1 MNANQP
7 GFMAG
12 KLLGGAAVGSIAG
25 LIPLFFGVRKDKTW
39 LAVGGFLASVAGGM
53 VAGVIGA
60 IVLMGIFS
68 YVIVLAKEPAME
80 VSATPGGGPSQRSFV
95 AWYIVT
101 SFLVETI
108 FLAVFWSGFMA
119 VSLRRNFVAV
129 LLPSGA
135 AFGLTM
141 GIFFTAFL
149 AFLLARERC
158 ASLFST
164 GRISWRVS
172 IARPRSS
179 ACGTF
184 PVAREPSSMS
194 RRRLIRAKA
203 MRIFVDVGEQEAV
216 LSGPAMSLQALKKEI
231 SKG

>member
-1 MNANQP
+1 MRISRVSWRGTAWRGRGRVDCRAYPTVFQD
-7 GFMAG
+7 G
-12 KLLGGAAVGSIAG
+12 
-25 LIPLFFGVRKDKTW
+25 KDKTW

-119 VSLRRNFVAV
+119 VSL
-129 LLPSGA
+129 GA
-135 AFGLTM
+135 TS
-141 GIFFTAFL
+141 
-149 AFLLARERC
+149 
-158 ASLFST
+158 SLSCCPP
-164 GRISWRVS
+164 G
-172 IARPRSS
+172 PRS
-179 ACGTF
+179 G
-184 PVAREPSSMS
+184 
-194 RRRLIRAKA
+194 
-203 MRIFVDVGEQEAV
+203 
-216 LSGPAMSLQALKKEI
+216 
-231 SKG
+231 

>member
-1 MNANQP
+1 MEFGIAGDVSLPPTPRRVPQSCPSCTAESLTVNVNQP
-7 GFMAG
+7 GFMVG
-12 KLLGGAAVGSIAG
+12 KLLGGAAVGAIAG
-25 LIPLFFGVRKDKTW
+25 LIPLFFGVRKDKTG

-53 VAGVIGA
+53 VAGVIPA
-60 IVLMGIFS
+60 TVLMGIFS
-68 YVIVLAKEPAME
+68 YVIIQAKEPAME
-80 VSATPGGGPSQRSFV
+80 TAATPGGGASQRSFV

-108 FLAVFWSGFMA
+108 FLAVFWSAFMA
-119 VSLRRNFVAV
+119 VSLRRSFVAV

-149 AFLLARERC
+149 AFMPARGRC

-164 GRISWRVS
+164 RQISWRVS
-172 IARPRSS
+172 MARPPSS

-184 PVAREPSSMS
+184 PVAMEPSFMS
-194 RRRLIRAKA
+194 RR
-203 MRIFVDVGEQEAV
+203 
-216 LSGPAMSLQALKKEI
+216 P
-231 SKG
+231 